1 MLKQTLNNIVSN
13 RKKIILYVI
22 TVVISV
28 VLLILGNLIV
38 YDDEV
43 MFLGGYDDNAC
54 PATVTEIVY
63 KDTENVV
70 IDGEIAGEESIVIF
84 KCKIT
89 AGELKGETVVATES
103 TSAYDAVPLDL
114 VQVGDKILIA
124 RLEDA
129 EETEGA
135 EWFMHDYDRTVP
147 LWILGALFI
156 LLVLL
161 FGKMKGVNTLISLGF
176 TCIAVF
182 AVFVPSVLAGRNIY
196 FWSII
201 VCIYITIMTLLITN
215 GYNKKTLAAII
226 GCSSGVVVA
235 GVLTV
240 VTSLFLKLT
249 GITTEE
255 TIYIVQNFDI
265 DLGALTF
272 GGVIL
277 GAVGA
282 VMDVSVSI
290 SSSLKELHDQ
300 VESPTF
306 WGLVKSGVTIGRDIM
321 GTMAN
326 TLVLAYIGC
335 ELSATLLSVV
345 YSSSM
350 VTLFSRE
357 KIVQEILQALVGS
370 IGILLTIPLTAVVS
384 AALYIGVK
392 GIGKRPVKPG
402 SKKDKYYVEP
412 SIEPSLFEKTEK

>member
-1 MLKQTLNNIVSN
+1 MIKQVLDRLKENKRKLTLY
-13 RKKIILYVI
+13 LI
-22 TVVISV
+22 TVAASL
-28 VLLILGNLIV
+28 VLLVVGNRIV
-38 YDDEV
+38 YEKDV
-43 MFLGGYDDNAC
+43 MFLGGYEDGAC
-54 PATVTEIVY
+54 SATVTEIVY

-70 IDGEIAGEESIVIF
+70 IDGEIAGEESVVIF

-89 AGELKGETVVATES
+89 SGELKGETVVATET
-103 TSAYDAVPLDL
+103 TSAYDAVPLEL
-114 VQVGDKILIA
+114 VNVGDKILIA
-124 RLEDA
+124 RFDSA
-129 EETEGA
+129 EGEFQDV
-135 EWFMHDYDRTVP
+135 EWFMHDYDRTLP
-147 LWILGALFI
+147 LWILGALFV

-161 FGKMKGVNTLISLGF
+161 FGRMKGVNTLISLGF
-176 TCIAVF
+176 TCVAVF

-226 GCSSGVVVA
+226 GCSSGVFVA
-235 GVLTV
+235 GLLTV
-240 VTSLFLKLT
+240 ITSAFLKLT

-255 TIYIVQNFDI
+255 TIYIIQNFEI

-300 VESPTF
+300 VETPSF

-335 ELSATLLSVV
+335 ELSATLLSVI

-350 VTLFSRE
+350 TTLFSRE

-384 AALYIGVK
+384 AALYMGFKNINRK
-392 GIGKRPVKPG
+392 PPKPG
-402 SKKDKYYVEP
+402 SKRDKYFIEP
-412 SIEPSLFEKTEK
+412 SNEPSLFEKTE